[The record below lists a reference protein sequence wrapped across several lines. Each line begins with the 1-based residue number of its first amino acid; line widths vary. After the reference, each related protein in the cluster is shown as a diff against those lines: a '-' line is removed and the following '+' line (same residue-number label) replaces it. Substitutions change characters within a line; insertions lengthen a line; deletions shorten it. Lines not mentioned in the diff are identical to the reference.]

1 MQFFTTLTTVA
12 LALIS
17 AASAMPSFSESS
29 QCSSGSMHCCNDV
42 QPASSDIISSL
53 LKSLQAGD
61 VDSSSSVG
69 VSCTPINTG
78 SVGGN
83 PSWHVDFLGVTSM
96 PVCCDGNSFNGGLL
110 TLGCSPIPALL

>member
-17 AASAMPSFSESS
+17 AASAMPSYSQSS

-53 LKSLQAGD
+53 LKSLQTGD

-83 PSWHVDFLGVTSM
+83 PSCTSM
-96 PVCCDGNSFNGGLL
+96 PVCCDGNSFNDGLL